1 MAKYGREWSRSESMW
16 KAAASAKNISLDKKP
31 LSRGTPAMAAAA
43 TMARVAVIGMNL
55 NRPLRRRM
63 SRVPDS
69 WSMMPA
75 AMNSDALKVA

>member
-1 MAKYGREWSRSESMW
+1 
-16 KAAASAKNISLDKKP
+16 
-31 LSRGTPAMAAAA
+31 MAAAA
-43 TMARVAVIGMNL
+43 TIARVAVIGMNR

-75 AMNSDALKVA
+75 AMNSDALKVAWLMVWKIAATAASGLLSPSRSVIRPRWLMVE